1 MPLPLLIPAALG
13 VAEAGIGLLKSGQ
26 AKREAARLAASRPKL
41 KDSPFINDQLSL
53 AKSEL
58 ANGMSGEAENAYEQG
73 LSRDLSTSL
82 DTILKGGGDVNNV
95 ADIFDKSA
103 TGRQRLSLMKEN
115 LRLSQ
120 INNLSRAQGASEDER
135 LQQFQ
140 FNEWSPWADAAQS
153 NAQAKQGSEN
163 MIWSGL
169 QTAAGAATGMI
180 QGQQQQNDFNNYFS
194 SGNGNRGGNSPNI
207 QSSTVRGTANP
218 QNTFNSPGTGRG
230 YLDPSYID
238 NSIFQ

>member
-13 VAEAGIGLLKSGQ
+13 VAQAGIGLLKSGQ
-26 AKREAARLAASRPKL
+26 TKREAERLAASRPKL
-41 KDSPFINDQLSL
+41 KDSPFIDDQLSL

-58 ANGMSGEAENAYEQG
+58 ASGMSGAAENAYEQG

-120 INNLSRAQGASEDER
+120 INNLSNAQRAAEEER

-140 FNEWSPWADAAQS
+140 FNDFAPWADAAQS
-153 NAQAKQGSEN
+153 NAKARQGAED

-169 QTAAGAATGMI
+169 QTAGGAATGYCRGSSSKMI
-180 QGQQQQNDFNNYFS
+180 WVVFLAQEAVVREAAARLFGQRQLGVQPIRQIRSD
-194 SGNGNRGGNSPNI
+194 RPAQEEI
-207 QSSTVRGTANP
+207 
-218 QNTFNSPGTGRG
+218 
-230 YLDPSYID
+230 I
-238 NSIFQ
+238 